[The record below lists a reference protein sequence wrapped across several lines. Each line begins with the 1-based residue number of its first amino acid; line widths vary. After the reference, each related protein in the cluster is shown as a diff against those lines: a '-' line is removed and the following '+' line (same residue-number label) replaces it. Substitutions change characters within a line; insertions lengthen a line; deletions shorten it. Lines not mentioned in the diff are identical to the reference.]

1 MTQQQ
6 QHKQIRKNAQIIEK
20 LSGKKKYAN
29 YVDGDVKNNMKGT
42 LIGGVVGVLI
52 AVATRRNLL
61 VGGIIGLIGGR
72 FLFKLD

>member
-1 MTQQQ
+1 MNQQEQ
-6 QHKQIRKNAQIIEK
+6 KQIRKNAQLIEK

-29 YVDGDVKNNMKGT
+29 YVDSDVKNNFKGA

-52 AVATRRNLL
+52 AVAVRRNIM

-72 FLFKLD
+72 LLFKMN

>member
-1 MTQQQ
+1 MNQQEQ
-6 QHKQIRKNAQIIEK
+6 KQIRKNAQLIEK

-29 YVDGDVKNNMKGT
+29 YVDSDVKNNFKGA

-52 AVATRRNLL
+52 AVAVRRNIM

-72 FLFKLD
+72 FLFKMN

>member
-1 MTQQQ
+1 MNKQQK
-6 QHKQIRKNAQIIEK
+6 KQIRINAQIIEK

-29 YVDGDVKNNMKGT
+29 YVDSDVKNNFKGA

-52 AVATRRNLL
+52 AVAVRKNIM

-72 FLFKLD
+72 FLFKMN

>member
-1 MTQQQ
+1 MNQQQ
-6 QHKQIRKNAQIIEK
+6 KKQFRKNAQIIEK

-29 YVDGDVKNNMKGT
+29 YVDSDVKNNFKGA

-52 AVATRRNLL
+52 AVAVRRNIM

-72 FLFKLD
+72 FLFKMN

>member
-1 MTQQQ
+1 MNLQQK
-6 QHKQIRKNAQIIEK
+6 KQIRKNAQIIQK

-29 YVDGDVKNNMKGT
+29 YVDAEVKNNFKGA

-52 AVATRRNLL
+52 AVATRRNIM

-72 FLFKLD
+72 FLFKMD

>member
-1 MTQQQ
+1 MNKQQK
-6 QHKQIRKNAQIIEK
+6 KQIRINAQIIEK

-29 YVDGDVKNNMKGT
+29 YVDSDVRNNFKGA

-52 AVATRRNLL
+52 AVAVRRNIM

-72 FLFKLD
+72 FLFKMN